1 MLADN
6 HCRITGPIVEDALQ
20 KLGNAP
26 AGAVLVQVFDCFHV
40 PKVRFDHVRQRFY
53 PLTETLTIH
62 ATAQVR
68 QTLVYTLHDLN
79 ALIMYRNVMQDRFNM
94 YLDRLLLLHQ
104 RLRRDK
110 TFSRP
115 ALADADI
122 SEQNTY
128 CQVMPHYA

>member
-26 AGAVLVQVFDCFHV
+26 AEAVLVQVFDCFHV

-68 QTLVYTLHDLN
+68 QTLVYTLHDLK
-79 ALIMYRNVMQDRFNM
+79 ALIMCRKR
-94 YLDRLLLLHQ
+94 
-104 RLRRDK
+104 
-110 TFSRP
+110 
-115 ALADADI
+115 
-122 SEQNTY
+122 
-128 CQVMPHYA
+128 YAGQIQYVPGQATAAAPKVEA